1 MPVNIEFL
9 WYADCPSHPDA
20 LRLLYEVLD
29 EVGVEANIERI
40 EVGTN
45 EQARELKFP
54 GSPTIRIN
62 GVDVDPEGA
71 ETLPPALTCRAY
83 QHADGRISPLPA
95 RDQIR
100 DLLEQATTSN

>member
-20 LRLLYEVLD
+20 LRLLRDVLD
-29 EVGVEANIERI
+29 EVGVDANIERI
-40 EVGTN
+40 EVGTDQ
-45 EQARELKFP
+45 QARELSFP

-71 ETLPPALTCRAY
+71 ATLPPALTCRVY
-83 QHADGRISPLPA
+83 QHDDGRISPLPM
-95 RDQIR
+95 REHIKHR
-100 DLLEQATTSN
+100 LEQAAKSN